1 MLNVRT
7 DQLREAVRHFWATRK
22 SQSALQG
29 GGKIGGKS
37 GSRAKAKDR
46 GARSAVT
53 AGKQM
58 DAFINLVRDLLVGAG
73 VPGENVRTGSRLELP
88 GWFRA
93 EKQWDLVVVHREQLL
108 AAVEFKSQ
116 VGPSFGNNF
125 NNRTEES
132 LGSATD
138 LWAAYREGAFKP
150 SLRPWLGYFMLL
162 EDCEAS
168 RRPVGVAQPS
178 FQVFPEFAGA
188 SYQARYLVLV
198 RKLLRERLYDGACFM
213 LSEARAVESGVYVEP
228 DPELIFAGFVRSLV
242 GHVQVGIGRIA

>member
-1 MLNVRT
+1 MSVRP
-7 DQLREAVRHFWATRK
+7 DQVREAVRHFWATRQR
-22 SQSALQG
+22 QSALQG
-29 GGKIGGKS
+29 GGKIGGK
-37 GSRAKAKDR
+37 GGNRARAKDR

-58 DAFINLVRDLLVGAG
+58 DAFITLVRDLLVGAG
-73 VPGENVRTGSRLELP
+73 VPGESVRTGSRLELP

-93 EKQWDLVVVHREQLL
+93 EKQWDLVVVHREHLL

-116 VGPSFGNNF
+116 VGPSIGNNF

-138 LWAAYREGAFKP
+138 IWAAYREGAFKP

-178 FQVFPEFAGA
+178 FPVFAEFAGA

-213 LSEARAVESGVYVEP
+213 LSEALAIESGEFVEP
-228 DPELIFAGFVRSLV
+228 DPELMFAGFVGSLI
-242 GHVQVGIGRIA
+242 GHVQVGINRIA

>member
-1 MLNVRT
+1 MSVRP
-7 DQLREAVRHFWATRK
+7 DQVQEAVRHFWATRQR
-22 SQSALQG
+22 QSALQG
-29 GGKIGGKS
+29 GGKIGGK
-37 GSRAKAKDR
+37 GGNRAKAKDR

-58 DAFINLVRDLLVGAG
+58 DAFITLVRDLLVGAG
-73 VPGENVRTGSRLELP
+73 VPGESVRTGSRLELP

-93 EKQWDLVVVHREQLL
+93 EKQWDLVVVHREHLL

-138 LWAAYREGAFKP
+138 IWAAYREGAFKP

-178 FQVFPEFAGA
+178 FPVFA
-188 SYQARYLVLV
+188 
-198 RKLLRERLYDGACFM
+198 
-213 LSEARAVESGVYVEP
+213 
-228 DPELIFAGFVRSLV
+228 
-242 GHVQVGIGRIA
+242 